1 MGRLRTQKARLA
13 RLEARIFSIPDP
25 EEKKEQERTLLL
37 CLDVWNR
44 GGTLEDVP
52 VKDRDPS
59 TWKFV
64 SNYAPVY
71 LKVVWEGLL
80 DGRDELLAAG
90 VDFTL
95 IEGVDQDD
103 VAAVRAGGS
112 PGPRP
117 QGGSQA

>member
-1 MGRLRTQKARLA
+1 MGRLRAQKARLA

-25 EEKKEQERTLLL
+25 QEKKEQKRILLL

-59 TWKFV
+59 TWEFV
-64 SNYAPVY
+64 LKYAPVY
-71 LKVVWEGLL
+71 LRMVWEGIL

-117 QGGSQA
+117 QGASQA

>member
-1 MGRLRTQKARLA
+1 MGRLRAQKARLA

-25 EEKKEQERTLLL
+25 QEKEERERILLL

-59 TWKFV
+59 TWEFV
-64 SNYAPVY
+64 LKYAPVY
-71 LKVVWEGLL
+71 LRMVWEGIL

-117 QGGSQA
+117 QGASQA